1 MTTLRIPPGRAGR
14 HRLQHNLAVAVRGA
28 DLLEQKLGVLRTRH
42 ERLRQTE
49 AAAAAAWDAR
59 LREAETWLLRGLVLG
74 GKQALSA
81 ASGAV
86 RAEATVEW
94 TASMGVPH
102 PAGCS
107 VDVPERPPDSAA
119 PGNTALVHAETAYRQ
134 AVAAAG
140 AYAAAGAA
148 TRILAAEVAGT
159 RRRIR
164 ALRRH
169 WIPQLEQALGRI
181 GLALEQSEHE
191 DAVRRRWA
199 AARGTAVRGTGGLG

>member
-1 MTTLRIPPGRAGR
+1 VTNLRIPPGRAGR
-14 HRLQHNLAVAVRGA
+14 LRLQRNLAAAVRGA
-28 DLLEQKLGVLRTRH
+28 DLLEQKLRVLRTRH
-42 ERLRQTE
+42 EQLQQAE
-49 AAAAAAWDAR
+49 AAAATAWDAR

-74 GKQALSA
+74 GEQALSA
-81 ASGAV
+81 ASGPV

-102 PAGCS
+102 PAGCTVRIPARS
-107 VDVPERPPDSAA
+107 PDSAA
-119 PGNTALVHAETAYRQ
+119 PGNTALVHAETAYRE

-140 AYAAAGAA
+140 AYAAAQAA

-159 RRRIR
+159 RQRVR

-169 WIPQLEQALGRI
+169 WIPQLEEALGRI
-181 GLALEQSEHE
+181 GLALEQNEHE

-199 AARGTAVRGTGGLG
+199 AARGTPHHGSRDTD